1 MSRSHWLIWRYYAFR
16 VTNSAGFYVPVAI
29 IFLEHRGFS
38 LGFIGLVYAVFSFA
52 MVAAEIPTGYLGD
65 WLGRRGSLVVGSTF
79 RVVTLAAYPFVDSKL
94 AYVALHVTWAM
105 GWAFRSGTI
114 DAWLYEVLQAR
125 FDESEYA
132 RIEGRGSTALLVTSA
147 VTAIAGGVLYSV
159 DPSLPFL
166 ANAALAAVGIPILFT
181 FPAIGT
187 DAGDGDADARDA
199 DDGDADARDAG
210 DGDADARDADDDVF
224 TVREAVRMLRLQV
237 GRPAVRWL
245 VVYAALFQGLF
256 SVTRTFEQPA
266 VDAVGLPVAGLGVL
280 YAGFKLVSAGAASTA
295 GWFEDRL
302 GTRGV
307 FALLVPAYGFAYVS
321 VALSP
326 VLVVPLLFFNRSLRV
341 VTRPVRNQYLND
353 RLGNVGRATVL
364 SGASMVLSLASGTA
378 NLLGGRVVERFGPVE
393 FLPWVGVTV
402 AVVAGLLWLATSPV
416 RPLAATSHVD
426 DQPAPGTD

>member
-1 MSRSHWLIWRYYAFR
+1 MSSSRWLIWRYYAFR

-29 IFLEHRGFS
+29 IFLEDRGYG

-65 WLGRRGSLVVGSTF
+65 WLGRRGSLVLGSAF
-79 RVVTLAAYPFVDSKL
+79 RAGTLAAYPFVDSKL

-125 FDESEYA
+125 YDESEYA

-147 VTAIAGGVLYSV
+147 ATAIAGGVLYSV
-159 DPSLPFL
+159 GPSLPFL
-166 ANAALAAVGIPILFT
+166 ANAVLAALGIPILFT
-181 FPAIGT
+181 LPSAEPAA
-187 DAGDGDADARDA
+187 DDGDGDAAA
-199 DDGDADARDAG
+199 
-210 DGDADARDADDDVF
+210 DVF
-224 TVREAVRMLRLQV
+224 TVREAVAMLRLQAT
-237 GRPAVRWL
+237 RPAVRWL

-266 VDAVGLPVAGLGVL
+266 LDAVGLPVAGLGVL
-280 YAGFKLVSAGAASTA
+280 YAAFKLVSAGAATTV

-307 FALLVPAYGFAYVS
+307 FALLVPAYGLAYAS
-321 VALSP
+321 VALAP
-326 VLVVPLLFFNRSLRV
+326 VLVVPLLFFNRSVRI

-353 RLGNVGRATVL
+353 RLGDVGRATVL

-393 FLPWVGVTV
+393 FLPWVGVAV
-402 AVVAGLLWLATSPV
+402 AAAAGLLWLATSPV
-416 RPLAATSHVD
+416 RSGAETPRVD
-426 DQPAPGTD
+426 DRGATGTD

>member
-1 MSRSHWLIWRYYAFR
+1 MTSSRWLIWRYYAFR

-29 IFLEHRGFS
+29 IFLEHRGYG

-65 WLGRRGSLVVGSTF
+65 WLGRRGSLVLGSAF
-79 RVVTLAAYPFVDSKL
+79 RAGTLAAYPFVDSKL
-94 AYVALHVTWAM
+94 AYVALHVIWAM

-147 VTAIAGGVLYSV
+147 ATAIAGGVLYSV
-159 DPSLPFL
+159 GPSLPFL
-166 ANAALAAVGIPILFT
+166 ANAVLAALGIPILFT
-181 FPAIGT
+181 LPAVE
-187 DAGDGDADARDA
+187 AAA
-199 DDGDADARDAG
+199 DDGDGDDA
-210 DGDADARDADDDVF
+210 DDVF
-224 TVREAVRMLRLQV
+224 TVREAVEMLRLQAA
-237 GRPAVRWL
+237 RPAVRWL

-266 VDAVGLPVAGLGVL
+266 VNAVGLPVAGLGVL
-280 YAGFKLVSAGAASTA
+280 YAAFKLVSAGAATTV

-307 FALLVPAYGFAYVS
+307 FALLVPAYGLAYAS
-321 VALSP
+321 VALTP
-326 VLVVPLLFFNRSLRV
+326 VLVVPLLFFNRSVRI

-353 RLGNVGRATVL
+353 RLGDVGRATVL
-364 SGASMVLSLASGTA
+364 SGASMVLSLAAGTA

-393 FLPWVGVTV
+393 FLPWVGVGV
-402 AVVAGLLWLATSPV
+402 AAAGGLLWLATSPV
-416 RPLAATSHVD
+416 RSGGETPRVD
-426 DQPAPGTD
+426 DQRATGTD